1 MFNFQKKIAVKAPRI
16 DAKRKRELL
25 LFEDQVGLEFINLD
39 LLNLAFCHRSYV
51 NESSEDID
59 NNEKLEFL
67 GDSVLGLITS
77 EYLYEFLK
85 DKAEGDMARIKSFV
99 VSEVSL
105 SNIAKAIRVDNF
117 ILIGKGEEYSGGR
130 SKKAILA
137 DCMEAIIG
145 AYYLDSG
152 FKPVRDF
159 VLSYLAPEIDNVL
172 ENKHEQD
179 YKTLLQELVQKKFK
193 TCPKYKLIDKIG
205 PDHDKTFLVEVVV
218 HDEVFGPGE
227 GKNKKTAE
235 QHAAHI
241 AYDEYLRRQ
250 PEK

>member
-16 DAKRKRELL
+16 DSKRKRELL
-25 LFEDQVGLEFINLD
+25 LFQDQVGLDFINLD

-51 NESSEDID
+51 NESTEEID

-77 EYLYEFLK
+77 EYLYLHLK

-99 VSEVSL
+99 VSEATL
-105 SNIAKAIRVDNF
+105 SKIAKAIRVDNF

-130 SKKAILA
+130 TKKAILA
-137 DCMEAIIG
+137 DCMEALIG

-152 FKPVRDF
+152 FKPVQDF
-159 VLSYLAPEIDNVL
+159 VLSYLVPEIMNVL

-179 YKTLLQELVQKKFK
+179 YKTLLQEFVQKTYK
-193 TCPKYKLIDKIG
+193 TCPRYKLVKKTG
-205 PDHDKTFLVEVVV
+205 PDHDKTFLVEVVIK
-218 HDEVFGPGE
+218 DEVFGPGE

-241 AYDEYLRRQ
+241 AYEEYKKREAL
-250 PEK
+250 